1 MPGRRTLTSVAERP
15 EWAPMEPPGPAAGGA
30 DGGRGGGWPGWDPG
44 VGATG
49 PPPPPGSRDPGS
61 APPGYGGYGYPPPP
75 KGGSA
80 RTGPQPLHPMTISD
94 VLDGAFNL
102 FKAELRT
109 IVLVTAAFLVPVQL
123 VAAFLQRGYRGGTG
137 LVSLLSDPIA
147 AESAIDSGGNGQLW
161 AGLVSLIATVVVVPF
176 VAGAVSR
183 IVSAAYLGERM
194 TAGQALRAVRSR
206 WWAFILAWLLVHLV
220 EVAGGVMCILPG
232 LLAMALFVAVAP
244 AIAIEGLGP
253 VRAMR
258 RSFRLVKPRL
268 WPVLGVALL
277 SGLLTT
283 TVGSVLSSVPSGL
296 AFAVG
301 LRWGWPLLAVAGIV
315 SGLVSTP
322 LISIVA
328 TLVYYDGRIR
338 QEGLDLQIMA
348 ADLAR
353 GDGRR

>member
-1 MPGRRTLTSVAERP
+1 MQ
-15 EWAPMEPPGPAAGGA
+15 
-30 DGGRGGGWPGWDPG
+30 
-44 VGATG
+44 
-49 PPPPPGSRDPGS
+49 
-61 APPGYGGYGYPPPP
+61 P

-80 RTGPQPLHPMTISD
+80 RTGPLPLHPMTLSD
-94 VLDGAFNL
+94 ILDGAFNL
-102 FKAELRT
+102 FKAEART

-123 VAAFLQRGYRGGTG
+123 VAAFLQRGYLGGAG
-137 LVSLLSDPIA
+137 FVSIFTDPLA
-147 AESAIDSGGNGQLW
+147 AEGAIDAGGNGQLW
-161 AGLVSLIATVVVVPF
+161 AALVSALATVLIVPF

-220 EVAGGVMCILPG
+220 EVVGLVMCILPG
-232 LLAMALFVAVAP
+232 LLAMALCVAVAP
-244 AIAIEGLGP
+244 AIALEGLGP
-253 VRAMR
+253 IRAMR
-258 RSFRLVKPRL
+258 RSFRLVRPRL
-268 WPVLGVALL
+268 FPVLGVALL
-277 SGLLTT
+277 SGLLAS
-283 TVGSVLSSVPSGL
+283 TVGSALSSVPSGL
-296 AFAVG
+296 ALLVG
-301 LRWGWPLLAVAGIV
+301 LRWGWPLLAVGGIV

-353 GDGRR
+353 GDVPR